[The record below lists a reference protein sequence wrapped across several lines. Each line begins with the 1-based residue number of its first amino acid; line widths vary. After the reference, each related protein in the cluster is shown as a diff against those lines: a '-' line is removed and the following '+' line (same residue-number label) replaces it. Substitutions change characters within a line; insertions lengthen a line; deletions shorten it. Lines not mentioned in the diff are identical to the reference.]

1 MVSGF
6 FATRGATD
14 PQQLTD
20 SLRDRAL
27 AALARIDAAHLVGRS
42 MATLSSGEVQRVLI
56 ARALV
61 HQPRALLM
69 DEPSAGLDMASRR
82 QLLEGLG
89 QVARQGITLLL
100 VTHHVEEI
108 LPEIEQLVLLRD
120 GRVLQQGSKMAL
132 LTDDALSEA
141 FGARIRV
148 SRQGDYY
155 GAVPA

>member
-1 MVSGF
+1 
-6 FATRGATD
+6 
-14 PQQLTD
+14 
-20 SLRDRAL
+20 
-27 AALARIDAAHLVGRS
+27 

-82 QLLEGLG
+82 QLLEGLR